1 MRLGFTDEQRLLDDA
16 VRRVLADVYPW
27 QPRAAETALDD
38 KAWAIFAELGLLGIG
53 LPPAFGGSDGGADE
67 IAIVAGAF
75 GEALVREPFIETIV
89 ECARA
94 IEELGTATQCEQLL
108 PEITAGRL
116 RVALVRNGASLQV
129 ADEANAI
136 RLTGAVPLVQAG
148 GWADLFLVAV
158 QTPDGTSAIYLV
170 PRDTDG
176 LEIAPVPTV
185 DGRLAAD
192 LRFDVQLPSDA
203 RLGDGGC
210 AGDVLERTGDAA
222 AAAAVAAAAGS
233 VAALARLTIEYVK
246 TREQFGQPIGSF
258 QTVQHRVARM
268 AVLVEEARAAAL
280 FASVELRADRPRRQR
295 AISSAITR
303 IAAIGDHVAR
313 EAVQL
318 HGAIGMTEELQVGGH
333 VKALFAFARLHG
345 GAAFHAARLA
355 KRLRSDGV
363 AALALAA
370 PFDAADDGTGMTLAL
385 SREDED
391 FRQQLSAFFN
401 ANLDE
406 ASRRGGRLTVGIF
419 ADPDVVGPWHKTLHR
434 QGWIAPYL
442 PEEVGGTGWNELQ
455 GYLFESE
462 YARAGAP
469 PLQLQGLRML
479 APVLLHYGT
488 PEQREYYLPHIFS
501 GTHRWCQGYSE
512 PGAGSDL
519 AALRTAA
526 VSDGDDYIINGSKI
540 WTTQAQHATH
550 MFALVRTSTAGRRQD
565 GISFLLID
573 MATPGISVRPIRT
586 LPGDEEVNEVF
597 FSDVRVPKENRIGAE
612 NEGWVCAKYL
622 LEFERGGS
630 TVSGGLR
637 AYFANALEF
646 VRDGALDDRIAA
658 IGAEIDAIE
667 MMELCAIARPGEGM
681 DEGLGA
687 SARKLRMAEIR
698 QRIGALAADAL
709 GTDAL
714 RWASARPLHHQPPLD
729 PAEERR
735 IAAVPLAFNDLAY
748 SIFAG
753 SSEVQLSILARG
765 IGLPFSR

>member
-1 MRLGFTDEQRLLDDA
+1 M
-16 VRRVLADVYPW
+16 
-27 QPRAAETALDD
+27 
-38 KAWAIFAELGLLGIG
+38 
-53 LPPAFGGSDGGADE
+53 
-67 IAIVAGAF
+67 
-75 GEALVREPFIETIV
+75 
-89 ECARA
+89 
-94 IEELGTATQCEQLL
+94 
-108 PEITAGRL
+108 
-116 RVALVRNGASLQV
+116 
-129 ADEANAI
+129 
-136 RLTGAVPLVQAG
+136 
-148 GWADLFLVAV
+148 
-158 QTPDGTSAIYLV
+158 